1 MSAYVYRRVRS
12 LKIHHEGHDLGS
24 EESIDLVQSQFAAII
39 EHLHAQG
46 RVGGVNRIE
55 KGSVGRVVL
64 TRGDLNTQSKLKSE
78 NRQRK
83 ATQSS
88 RRVFDSSKRSIEAA
102 GLQKIARAAEL
113 RRFLGE
119 DR

>member
-1 MSAYVYRRVRS
+1 MRRAG
-12 LKIHHEGHDLGS
+12 K
-24 EESIDLVQSQFAAII
+24 
-39 EHLHAQG
+39 
-46 RVGGVNRIE
+46 VGWSRIE
-55 KGSVGRVVL
+55 KGKGSVGRVVL
-64 TRGDLNTQSKLKSE
+64 TRGDLNTQSKVKSE

-83 ATQSS
+83 AKQSS
-88 RRVFDSSKRSIEAA
+88 RIVFDSSKRSIEAA